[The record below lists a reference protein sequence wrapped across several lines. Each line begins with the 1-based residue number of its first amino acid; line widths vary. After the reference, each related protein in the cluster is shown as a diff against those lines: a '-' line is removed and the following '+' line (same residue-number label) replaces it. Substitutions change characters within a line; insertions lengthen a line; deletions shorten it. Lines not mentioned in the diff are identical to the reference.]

1 MVPLPYRTQGIIDTA
16 AQDTC
21 IAVSI
26 ADTLRLDPVRYVPLH
41 TASGEK
47 PSAVYHLT
55 VQLGWS
61 DDHPSDPI
69 PVFAH
74 EAVVTGAE
82 MLVGLD
88 VLRKGRFALDGPNDR
103 YELFLPR
110 AAESHSQRA

>member
-1 MVPLPYRTQGIIDTA
+1 MVPLPYRTQGIVDTA

-21 IAVSI
+21 ISMSI

-41 TASGEK
+41 TASGK
-47 PSAVYHLT
+47 KRSAVYHLT

-61 DDHPSDPI
+61 DDNPPDPI

-88 VLRKGRFALDGPNDR
+88 VLRKGRLVLDGPNGD

-110 AAESHSQRA
+110 GVD

>member
-1 MVPLPYRTQGIIDTA
+1 MPLPYRTQGIIDTA

-21 IAVSI
+21 IAASI
-26 ADTLRLDPVRYVPLH
+26 ADTLRLDPVRYGPMH

-47 PSAVYHLT
+47 RSAVYHLT
-55 VQLGWS
+55 VQLDWS
-61 DDHPSDPI
+61 DDHPPDPI

-74 EAVVTGAE
+74 EAVVAGAE

-88 VLRKGRFALDGPNDR
+88 VLRQGRLVLDGPKGE

-110 AAESHSQRA
+110 RARTAS